1 MTKEEKIMEK
11 FAERLKELRIEKGL
25 SIQTLAK
32 EVNIGSSSIC
42 RWENC
47 QADVKGSQL
56 IILAKYFNVSIDYL
70 MGLED

>member
-1 MTKEEKIMEK
+1 MTKEEKVMEK

-25 SIQTLAK
+25 SIQALAK

>member
-1 MTKEEKIMEK
+1 MEK

-25 SIQTLAK
+25 SIQALAR
-32 EVNIGSSSIC
+32 EINIGSSSIC